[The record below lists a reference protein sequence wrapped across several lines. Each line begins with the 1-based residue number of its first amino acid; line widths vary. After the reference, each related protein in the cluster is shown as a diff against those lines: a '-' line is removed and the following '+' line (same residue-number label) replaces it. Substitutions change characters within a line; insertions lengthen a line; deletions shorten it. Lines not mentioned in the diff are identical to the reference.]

1 MSLMKRLLDESR
13 ERASG
18 DATATGLH
26 TETCAHS
33 AHSGLAPIFQP
44 CSPPR
49 LTAPYDALSSDLRQ
63 RHLSPVANASIAPD
77 TAPKWPSAPDP
88 PLSSVFLLRNTPKRL
103 QLHGSRAAV
112 GRAGRAGRPGTGDH
126 RFGVLYPL

>member
-1 MSLMKRLLDESR
+1 MKRLLDESR
-13 ERASG
+13 QCASG

-49 LTAPYDALSSDLRQ
+49 LTAPYDALSSDLR
-63 RHLSPVANASIAPD
+63 PAASVSGRKRIY
-77 TAPKWPSAPDP
+77 SAGY
-88 PLSSVFLLRNTPKRL
+88 RA
-103 QLHGSRAAV
+103 QMAHGSRSASIF
-112 GRAGRAGRPGTGDH
+112 RLP
-126 RFGVLYPL
+126 PS